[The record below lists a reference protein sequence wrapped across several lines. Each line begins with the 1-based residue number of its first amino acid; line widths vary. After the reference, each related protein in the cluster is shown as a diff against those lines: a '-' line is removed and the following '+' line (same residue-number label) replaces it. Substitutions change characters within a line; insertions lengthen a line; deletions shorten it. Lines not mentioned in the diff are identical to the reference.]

1 MAANSAFNTRK
12 SPLNELPATHRKRT
26 QFKWAAASVMIS
38 AGLIVGACSGSSGDS
53 QSQRPDRERQ
63 EMRNVDQRSGD
74 QGNQQNQGDQGNRPA
89 GEGVANAKSATGEPF
104 EMVPIPCQPEGEH
117 QWYRT
122 DDTFVVDPSNPET
135 MYVNVEYKGLFKST
149 DGGKTWARKTKGLV
163 VDHRNATT
171 NEPCYTEYPV
181 AVIDPTNPKR
191 ILLAT
196 SGGGGGT
203 INDPNMRGG
212 GVYESTD
219 GGEHWKQM
227 INGEMNGYVTH
238 ALVLDPNDPKTVYYG
253 SAASPASYREA
264 DPNKIWVTKG
274 IIYKTVDNG
283 KKWEELPTGFEKYM
297 RLSFI
302 AVDPAD
308 SKRITASTVLM
319 SPGNGGP
326 NVLGDNP
333 LGVIQSTDGGASWN
347 RVDNLPKGYEN
358 ALATA
363 ASTTNGNNFF
373 QIAAVNGGEKS
384 KSFFSTD
391 GAKTWTESSKNMD
404 VVKYDPF
411 DPSGN
416 RLVGHRWQCT
426 DGPCDMALF
435 ESNDAGA
442 TWSTFGT
449 LPAEITNI
457 MDHKSRIQNIVFH
470 PSDPNTIFMTGANGY
485 VWKSTDR
492 AATWTKLLSVDMLP

>member
-264 DPNKIWVTKG
+264 DPNEIWVTKG

-333 LGVIQSTDGGASWN
+333 LGIIQSTDGGASWN
-347 RVDNLPKGYEN
+347 RVDNLPKGYETRWPP
-358 ALATA
+358 LRRPRTATTSSRSRRSTVA
-363 ASTTNGNNFF
+363 RSPRASSVLTGPRHGPNRRRTWTSSSTTP
-373 QIAAVNGGEKS
+373 
-384 KSFFSTD
+384 STRQAT
-391 GAKTWTESSKNMD
+391 GSSVTVGSAPMALVTWRSSRATT
-404 VVKYDPF
+404 PEPPGR
-411 DPSGN
+411 PSGHFPP
-416 RLVGHRWQCT
+416 RSRTSWITSHASRT
-426 DGPCDMALF
+426 
-435 ESNDAGA
+435 SS
-442 TWSTFGT
+442 STRAIRT
-449 LPAEITNI
+449 
-457 MDHKSRIQNIVFH
+457 
-470 PSDPNTIFMTGANGY
+470 PS
-485 VWKSTDR
+485 S
-492 AATWTKLLSVDMLP
+492 